1 MTFEF
6 IFVPDQYVVFVILAL
21 FFLIVFFVFYFPL
34 TLSSSLA
41 YLFTRLC
48 RPFALR
54 RHPRQPRHPP
64 RRRGPPPL

>member
-21 FFLIVFFVFYFPL
+21 FFLIVFFVLYFPL

-41 YLFTRLC
+41 YLFTH
-48 RPFALR
+48 LR
-54 RHPRQPRHPP
+54 RHPL